1 MLKFVNQ
8 HGTKL
13 LGFHGLR
20 TCLINKI
27 ANVGQGKSP
36 MEMLEWKNNKL
47 QLGKLKAMFNHSLI
61 NVLM

>member
-20 TCLINKI
+20 ICPINKI
-27 ANVGQGKSP
+27 TNVGQCKSP
-36 MEMLEWKNNKL
+36 MEMLEWENNKL
-47 QLGKLKAMFNHSLI
+47 QLGMLKTMFSHWLI
-61 NVLM
+61 NTLM